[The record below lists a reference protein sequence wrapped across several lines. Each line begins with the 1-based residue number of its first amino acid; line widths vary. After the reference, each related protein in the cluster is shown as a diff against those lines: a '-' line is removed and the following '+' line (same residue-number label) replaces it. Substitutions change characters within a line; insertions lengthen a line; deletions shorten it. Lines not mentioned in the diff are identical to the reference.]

1 MGNVIISPWKRRR
14 KKRVYLSGDDEENS
28 VDVDLP
34 NLPGHANEFQNFQE
48 TAERVTF
55 TKENIPKQLDL
66 VTKQS
71 QQAIID
77 ATIISTRKNT
87 YGNAQAMTD
96 MYPNSYILK
105 SMTSRSTKSLQE
117 QFVKK
122 NQAEILSNVAI
133 LQTIQGYRTNEFI
146 DDQVILHEHEAYFSS
161 INYYLTN
168 QDHENS

>member
-1 MGNVIISPWKRRR
+1 MGNVIFQWKRRR
-14 KKRVYLSGDDEENS
+14 KRVYLSGVDEEDNFG
-28 VDVDLP
+28 DGDLT
-34 NLPGHANEFQNFQE
+34 NLPGHANDLQNFEE
-48 TAERVTF
+48 TAQRVNY
-55 TKENIPKQLDL
+55 TKKNVPKQLDL
-66 VTKQS
+66 ITKQS

-87 YGNAQAMTD
+87 YGNPHAMTD
-96 MYPNSYILK
+96 MYPNAYILK
-105 SMTSRSTKSLQE
+105 SMTSRSTKSRQE

-168 QDHENS
+168 QDHQNS